1 MSILEE
7 QVNLFEKL
15 FTSEGW
21 DSDSAAYLLN
31 NLEKKLSQ
39 EDKEI
44 CDEGITLDEI
54 SKAVKLQKPD
64 KSPGDDGIVSE
75 FYRHYWYLIGEDFE
89 SMVRE
94 ILDQKLLSESQNR
107 GIITYVQIGGKGGYK
122 KLEAYYSSKRGLQNC
137 VKNISRETKTCI
149 TKYN

>member
-1 MSILEE
+1 MRPNHCPILPEDIVSILEE
-7 QVNLFEKL
+7 QVNFFEKL

-54 SKAVKLQKPD
+54 SKQ
-64 KSPGDDGIVSE
+64 
-75 FYRHYWYLIGEDFE
+75 
-89 SMVRE
+89 
-94 ILDQKLLSESQNR
+94 
-107 GIITYVQIGGKGGYK
+107 
-122 KLEAYYSSKRGLQNC
+122 
-137 VKNISRETKTCI
+137 
-149 TKYN
+149 

>member
-1 MSILEE
+1 MKRGEKSTKYFFNLEKKKGKE
-7 QVNLFEKL
+7 KLWNRVKTNDGYCVYFRGTVNFFEKL

-54 SKAVKLQKPD
+54 
-64 KSPGDDGIVSE
+64 I
-75 FYRHYWYLIGEDFE
+75 
-89 SMVRE
+89 
-94 ILDQKLLSESQNR
+94 
-107 GIITYVQIGGKGGYK
+107 
-122 KLEAYYSSKRGLQNC
+122 
-137 VKNISRETKTCI
+137 
-149 TKYN
+149 